1 MSRILHHV
9 DRKDFKK
16 TRQRQIGEQKE
27 CDAQKLK
34 EWQEAETT
42 RPYKSNW
49 RKEINLQESDWTP
62 VAGSIANAT
71 AQTFSYSIP
80 NFQTDQP
87 NTVTVSGLGGVES
100 VPSTV
105 TVDFGFG
112 ETEVVSAPDYSQLGL
127 QGYAPPL
134 GGVQRQTKQTENER
148 IDAEIIK
155 LEEQIKQLQQ
165 KISDLNEKQIATE
178 PQYTGMSHGDY
189 IDKTNEINDKW
200 NEKTGPLG
208 EIVYGGGSESEK
220 KVAYAKLDVYE
231 RARAKELDALNAQY
245 NKSNK
250 AYAKAQN
257 DHFAAY
263 SANVNSVIAKQEAL
277 RVKIAELE
285 KQRPINQQ
293 LDAAQQAY
301 SNLPYMGARV
311 QGVSPTPAYYPTDQ
325 STVPGKVWIDNPM
338 SASGGYWDYDSSKM
352 GKEIAKVAS
361 VGLTQQDQEWLNGKQ
376 SLVNKLKIAQ
386 KFGGPAVDF
395 AQWAINWAKGDY
407 TPIKEFSPQMRN
419 DVLDQITRTLTNRP
433 GTSGAVRYGD
443 YETFTNNS
451 TRLGLGRFTFDIGP
465 NGVKVKDNFDVDR
478 GGDSVGG
485 ALHMIPGLQDD
496 ATKITELGNRVGGGK
511 GKISIDVT
519 IPWSEVSLQ
528 LQNRLD
534 PTATIIPTVKR
545 KKKFVSGRV
554 SESTFDR
561 IRKHR

>member
-27 CDAQKLK
+27 RDAQKLK

-134 GGVQRQTKQTENER
+134 GGVQRQTKQTENEK

-220 KVAYAKLDVYE
+220 NVAYAKLDVYE

-465 NGVKVKDNFDVDR
+465 NGVKVKDNFDVDL

>member
-34 EWQEAETT
+34 EWKEAETT

-465 NGVKVKDNFDVDR
+465 NGVKVKDNFDVDL

>member
-34 EWQEAETT
+34 EWQEAEAT

-112 ETEVVSAPDYSQLGL
+112 ETEVVSAPDYSQLGM

-155 LEEQIKQLQQ
+155 LEEQIKQLGQ
-165 KISDLNEKQIATE
+165 KRSDLENEQFETE
-178 PQYTGMSHGDY
+178 PQYTGMSHSDY

-200 NEKTGPLG
+200 NKKTGPLG
-208 EIVYGGGSESEK
+208 EIIYGSSSDSEK
-220 KVAYAKLDVYE
+220 KAAYAKLDVYE
-231 RARAKELDALNAQY
+231 RARIKELEALNAQY
-245 NKSNK
+245 NKSNE

-263 SANVNSVIAKQEAL
+263 TAKVDSALAKQEVL

-301 SNLPYMGARV
+301 SNLPFMGARV
-311 QGVSPTPAYYPTDQ
+311 QGVPQQPSF
-325 STVPGKVWIDNPM
+325 N
-338 SASGGYWDYDSSKM
+338 YDPSKM
-352 GKEIAKVAS
+352 GKEIAQIAS
-361 VGLTQQDQEWLNGKQ
+361 SKGVVGLTQQDQEWLNGKQ

-386 KFGGPAVDF
+386 KFGGPAIDF

-407 TPIKEFSPQMRN
+407 TPIKEFSPQMRD
-419 DVLDQITRTLTNRP
+419 DVLYQITRTLKNRS
-433 GTSGAVRYGD
+433 GTSGAVQYHD
-443 YETFTNNS
+443 YELLTNKS
-451 TRLGLGRFTFDIGP
+451 TKLGLGRFNFNVGP
-465 NGVKVKDNFDVDR
+465 NGVKVKDNFDVDL
-478 GGDSVGG
+478 GGDTIGG
-485 ALHMIPGLQDD
+485 LLRMIPGLQDD
-496 ATKITELGNRVGGGK
+496 ATRITEIGNRVGGGK
-511 GKISIDVT
+511 KKIPIDIT
-519 IPWSEVSLQ
+519 IPWSEISPQ

-545 KKKFVSGRV
+545 KNEFVSGRV
-554 SESTFDR
+554 SESTWDKLK
-561 IRKHR
+561 KHR